1 MGGDSRANT
10 IDSQSRL
17 SAFAI
22 CWWLVVFL
30 LAIAWCF
37 YVPFASRRLWLPNLV
52 FEMTILVPN
61 LLIAIWIALSSHVD
75 ARRRFPVLSAAARGA
90 LLAVPIWLVFKV
102 GMLPIQAQRP
112 IESWVTEVVCFAL
125 MGAAVG
131 SGVGIIRD
139 FIPRSRALKP
149 R

>member
-1 MGGDSRANT
+1 M
-10 IDSQSRL
+10 

-22 CWWLVVFL
+22 CWWLVVFV
-30 LAIAWCF
+30 LAIAWFF
-37 YVPFASRRLWLPNLV
+37 YVPYASRRLWLPNLV
-52 FEMTILVPN
+52 FEMTILLPN
-61 LLIAIWIALSSHVD
+61 LLIAIWIALTSRID

-90 LLAVPIWLVFKV
+90 LLAVPLWLVFKV

-112 IESWVTEVVCFAL
+112 IESWLLEVVCFAL
-125 MGAAVG
+125 IGATVG

-139 FIPRSRALKP
+139 FIPRSRALKS